1 MTALKLVGAAR
12 TFPGQPPVEALKPS
26 DLSVAEGE
34 LVTITGP
41 SGSGKST
48 LFNVAGL
55 LDRPTQGEVWVSG
68 QNTSELNE
76 HQRTAMRGE
85 ELGFVFQAF
94 HLMRQRT
101 VLENVE
107 LTGLY
112 QGKSEEERRK
122 QAMKAIEQVGLEHR
136 TNAKA
141 ALLSG
146 GESQRV
152 AIARAVAGTPQLLL
166 CDEPTGNLDSKNS
179 EGIISLLSELN
190 QTGITVMIITHDP
203 VVAAVGRVQLS
214 MSDGELFRVK

>member
-1 MTALKLVGAAR
+1 MIALELVGAAR

-26 DLSVAEGE
+26 DLSVTEGE

-112 QGKSEEERRK
+112 QGKSEEERRQ
-122 QAMKAIEQVGLEHR
+122 QAIEAIEQVGLEHR

-179 EGIISLLSELN
+179 EGIINLLSELN
-190 QTGITVMIITHDP
+190 RTGITVMIITHDP
-203 VVAAVGRVQLS
+203 TVAAVGRVQLS